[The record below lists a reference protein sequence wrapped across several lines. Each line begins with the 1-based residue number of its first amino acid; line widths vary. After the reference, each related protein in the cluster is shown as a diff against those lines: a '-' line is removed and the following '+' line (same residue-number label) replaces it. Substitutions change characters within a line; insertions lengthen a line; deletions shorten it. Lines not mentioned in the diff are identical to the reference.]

1 MSPRPESPA
10 TPESRRRSRGI
21 CRHAHCAPALLLWR
35 GTGNAFS
42 VEARVF
48 REAGWVLA
56 GTPTGSLRLYL
67 GATVVQIDPDDK
79 PEPSS

>member
-1 MSPRPESPA
+1 
-10 TPESRRRSRGI
+10 
-21 CRHAHCAPALLLWR
+21 
-35 GTGNAFS
+35 
-42 VEARVF
+42 
-48 REAGWVLA
+48 VLA